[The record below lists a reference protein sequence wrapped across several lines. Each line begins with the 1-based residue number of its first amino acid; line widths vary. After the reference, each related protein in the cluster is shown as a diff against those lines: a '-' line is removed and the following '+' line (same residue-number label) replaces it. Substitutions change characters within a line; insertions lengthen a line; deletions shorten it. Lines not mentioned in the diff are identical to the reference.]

1 MKPGDLRQF
10 KTKLDGSAAT
20 RRVAGQPFMVL
31 EVQGSAASPGSVNFL
46 IASGRERGWGYD
58 WVKLNSDPI

>member
-1 MKPGDLRQF
+1 
-10 KTKLDGSAAT
+10 
-20 RRVAGQPFMVL
+20 MVL
-31 EVQGSAASPGSVNFL
+31 EVQGRPAGPASVNFL